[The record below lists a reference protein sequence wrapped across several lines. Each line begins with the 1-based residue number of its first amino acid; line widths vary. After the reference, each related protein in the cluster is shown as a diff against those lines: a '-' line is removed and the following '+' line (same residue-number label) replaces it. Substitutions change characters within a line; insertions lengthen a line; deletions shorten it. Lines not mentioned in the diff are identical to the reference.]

1 METGEG
7 ILREVKNTG
16 GSRLLSLFSLNAIVS
31 RISFDFRDIFGDG
44 LYFKKITFSSK
55 LERGAGVMMT

>member
-16 GSRLLSLFSLNAIVS
+16 GNRLLSLFSLNAIVS

-44 LYFKKITFSSK
+44 LYFKKNHVQQQT
-55 LERGAGVMMT
+55 GTGCAA